1 MAQKDIDV
9 QANGTHASA
18 PSPAEGF
25 EVLLITGMSGAGRSH
40 AADSIEDMG
49 WYVVDNMPPKLLV
62 PLVDDHGIQY
72 SQTRR
77 CCRRAFP
84 RLFR

>member
-49 WYVVDNMPPKLLV
+49 LSLI
-62 PLVDDHGIQY
+62 HI
-72 SQTRR
+72 
-77 CCRRAFP
+77 
-84 RLFR
+84 

>member
-40 AADSIEDMG
+40 AANSIEDGM
-49 WYVVDNMPPKLLV
+49 WLTTCLQNCWCPWW
-62 PLVDDHGIQY
+62 
-72 SQTRR
+72 T
-77 CCRRAFP
+77 
-84 RLFR
+84 

>member
-25 EVLLITGMSGAGRSH
+25 EVLLITGMSGAAVRMLPTALKTWVG
-40 AADSIEDMG
+40 M
-49 WYVVDNMPPKLLV
+49 WLTTCLQNCWCPWW
-62 PLVDDHGIQY
+62 
-72 SQTRR
+72 T
-77 CCRRAFP
+77 
-84 RLFR
+84 

>member
-40 AADSIEDMG
+40 AADSIEDMVG
-49 WYVVDNMPPKLLV
+49 MWLTTCLQNCWCPWW
-62 PLVDDHGIQY
+62 
-72 SQTRR
+72 T
-77 CCRRAFP
+77 
-84 RLFR
+84 